1 MVYII
6 LGKGFEEAEA
16 LVPCDLLRRAGVEVR
31 LAGIGGLEIQGS
43 HGITVRADCV
53 AEETDLSDAE
63 LLILPGGLGGVA
75 SIRASETVLSA
86 VRALHEKGRF
96 IAAICAAP
104 TVLAGL
110 GITEGKKATCY
121 PGMEHEMGSAS
132 MQDAPVVQD
141 GKLITGRAAG
151 ASFDFA
157 LALITALRGEE
168 AAKKV
173 AAGVVYRGAVR

>member
-1 MVYII
+1 
-6 LGKGFEEAEA
+6 
-16 LVPCDLLRRAGVEVR
+16 
-31 LAGIGGLEIQGS
+31 
-43 HGITVRADCV
+43 
-53 AEETDLSDAE
+53 
-63 LLILPGGLGGVA
+63 
-75 SIRASETVLSA
+75 
-86 VRALHEKGRF
+86 
-96 IAAICAAP
+96 
-104 TVLAGL
+104 
-110 GITEGKKATCY
+110 
-121 PGMEHEMGSAS
+121 MGSAS

>member
-31 LAGIGGLEIQGS
+31 LAGIGGLDITGS

-53 AEETDLSDAE
+53 AETADFLDAE
-63 LLILPGGLGGVA
+63 MLVMPGGLGGVA

-86 VRALHEKGRF
+86 VRALHEKERF

-104 TVLAGL
+104 TVLAEL
-110 GITEGKKATCY
+110 GITDGKKATCY
-121 PGMEHEMGSAS
+121 PGMESEMGSAS

-173 AAGVVYRGAVR
+173 AAGIVYRGAVR